1 IAETAVKAPVRVESD
16 QEKSSARGGH
26 GSAAGHINLPICLD
40 GHTDRRTEGIR
51 DRTAHAERG
60 VQTAVAVETGHNRVA
75 RVQTERRICRYD
87 NLAVGLEGDIAQLLA
102 RAGAECDDS
111 TGTEARVEAT
121 ITVITHQ
128 SGSARAV
135 VVQHA
140 GDNDAAVGLNGE
152 CT

>member
-1 IAETAVKAPVRVESD
+1 
-16 QEKSSARGGH
+16 
-26 GSAAGHINLPICLD
+26 
-40 GHTDRRTEGIR
+40 
-51 DRTAHAERG
+51 
-60 VQTAVAVETGHNRVA
+60 
-75 RVQTERRICRYD
+75 RYD

-152 CT
+152 CTGATGKRIADSATTAEAWVGTAIGLIASYEPA

>member
-1 IAETAVKAPVRVESD
+1 MGRP
-16 QEKSSARGGH
+16 
-26 GSAAGHINLPICLD
+26 
-40 GHTDRRTEGIR
+40 RRP
-51 DRTAHAERG
+51 
-60 VQTAVAVETGHNRVA
+60 
-75 RVQTERRICRYD
+75 
-87 NLAVGLEGDIAQLLA
+87 LLA

-140 GDNDAAVGLNGE
+140 GDNDAAVGLAYPAAVGLVDEFSFGINTPPPKFGGVGTWGIQGISAAE
-152 CT
+152 SLKMQNEQEGYSFKPRGIYNIDGSLFIPSHSGIDGPQVAHLLWQVARAGASA